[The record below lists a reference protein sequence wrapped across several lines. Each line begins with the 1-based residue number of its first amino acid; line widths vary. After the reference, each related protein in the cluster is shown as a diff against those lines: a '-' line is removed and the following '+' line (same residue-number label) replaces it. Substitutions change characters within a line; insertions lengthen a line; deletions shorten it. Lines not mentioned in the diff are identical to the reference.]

1 MAIKNFLYFIKL
13 IFIQIHLIPAMAKKD
28 VATQSGYFFQQ
39 FPTIKALTAI
49 GKATQ
54 TLVLL
59 TN

>member
-1 MAIKNFLYFIKL
+1 
-13 IFIQIHLIPAMAKKD
+13 MAKKD